1 MMVRDTLA
9 ATTVEPSQNH
19 TAPTQNQDGTQQ
31 LPGKTLEHV
40 EQQNRVQEQQNQVL
54 ELENLELL
62 GQENELLE
70 QQNLEQQN
78 QVLELENLE
87 LLGQENELLE
97 QQNLE
102 QQIQLLELENTVQTS
117 TDNLTR
123 PPDKTSSGG
132 PLHLWWP
139 QQSSFR
145 TARPSIP
152 LPWPSPR
159 PCLLPIPL
167 PCLRPPLHLP
177 DPIPDYWTTHLRPFF
192 SQQEYVLVRHTHR
205 QLVHSGY
212 YWGPMEM
219 EEAHRTLLHTP
230 PGSFLIRYT
239 PHTSTHT
246 AWELPHQVY
255 TTHFYTHRLGTSS
268 SGIHHTILH
277 IPPGSFL
284 IRYTPHY
291 STHTAWE
298 LPHQV
303 YTTPFY
309 THHPGAS
316 SSGKHHTILHTP
328 PGSFLIRYTPH
339 THIVPRKETNKHTPP
354 PCCSVLCNVVLS
366 CGCVVARDSSQPD
379 VFFTLSYHGDQGP
392 ISVRVL
398 LTSQR
403 FRLNGSNKA
412 FDSLFAL
419 LQFYMESSH
428 RRLRRAWRRERPMTL
443 QQLCRGRIIELYG
456 AERIDSLPELNQVV
470 TQYLQD
476 YPYSI

>member
-40 EQQNRVQEQQNQVL
+40 EQQNRVQEQQNQVLELENLELLGQENELLEQQNLEQQNQVL

-230 PGSFLIRYT
+230 PGSFLIR
-239 PHTSTHT
+239 
-246 AWELPHQVY
+246 
-255 TTHFYTHRLGTSS
+255 
-268 SGIHHTILH
+268 
-277 IPPGSFL
+277 
-284 IRYTPHY
+284 
-291 STHTAWE
+291 
-298 LPHQV
+298 
-303 YTTPFY
+303 
-309 THHPGAS
+309 
-316 SSGKHHTILHTP
+316 
-328 PGSFLIRYTPH
+328 
-339 THIVPRKETNKHTPP
+339 
-354 PCCSVLCNVVLS
+354 
-366 CGCVVARDSSQPD
+366 DSSQPD

>member
-1 MMVRDTLA
+1 MMTRDTLA
-9 ATTVEPSQNH
+9 GTTVEPSQNH

-31 LPGKTLEHV
+31 LPGETLKHV
-40 EQQNRVQEQQNQVL
+40 EQQNRVQEQQNQL
-54 ELENLELL
+54 
-62 GQENELLE
+62 
-70 QQNLEQQN
+70 
-78 QVLELENLE
+78 LELENLE

-117 TDNLTR
+117 TDIRTR

-132 PLHLWWP
+132 PLHPWWP

-145 TARPSIP
+145 AARLSVPLPWPSPSVPLPWPSPSVPLPWPSPSVP

-167 PCLRPPLHLP
+167 PCFRPPFHLP
-177 DPIPDYWTTHLRPFF
+177 DLIPDSWPTHLRPFS

-219 EEAHRTLLHTP
+219 EDAHHTLLHTP
-230 PGSFLIRYT
+230 PGSFLIR
-239 PHTSTHT
+239 
-246 AWELPHQVY
+246 
-255 TTHFYTHRLGTSS
+255 
-268 SGIHHTILH
+268 
-277 IPPGSFL
+277 
-284 IRYTPHY
+284 
-291 STHTAWE
+291 
-298 LPHQV
+298 
-303 YTTPFY
+303 
-309 THHPGAS
+309 
-316 SSGKHHTILHTP
+316 
-328 PGSFLIRYTPH
+328 
-339 THIVPRKETNKHTPP
+339 
-354 PCCSVLCNVVLS
+354 
-366 CGCVVARDSSQPD
+366 DSSQLD

-398 LTSQR
+398 LTNQS

-412 FDSLFAL
+412 FESLFAL
-419 LQFYMESSH
+419 LRFYMDSSH

-456 AERIDSLPELNQVV
+456 AERIDSLPGLNQVV

>member
-70 QQNLEQQN
+70 QQNLEQQ
-78 QVLELENLE
+78 
-87 LLGQENELLE
+87 
-97 QQNLE
+97 
-102 QQIQLLELENTVQTS
+102 IQLLELEKTVQTS

-123 PPDKTSSGG
+123 PPDKTSSGS

-159 PCLLPIPL
+159 PCLLPVPL
-167 PCLRPPLHLP
+167 PCPRPPLHLP

-230 PGSFLIRYT
+230 PGSFLIRHPLASFLHLFFRVAAIVTYLLCDWFT
-239 PHTSTHT
+239 KSFTSCFIMIITLLSCDFWSVKNVTGRLLVGLRWWNQIDEDGRSLWVFEDRKSSPQAGGTEVEARIFWSGLIICPLIWTGFFFTTLFCLNIHWLVLVVASISLQVANLYGYLRCKNGRQEAPPTST
-246 AWELPHQVY
+246 
-255 TTHFYTHRLGTSS
+255 S
-268 SGIHHTILH
+268 
-277 IPPGSFL
+277 SFL
-284 IRYTPHY
+284 QGQH
-291 STHTAWE
+291 
-298 LPHQV
+298 
-303 YTTPFY
+303 F
-309 THHPGAS
+309 
-316 SSGKHHTILHTP
+316 LH
-328 PGSFLIRYTPH
+328 R
-339 THIVPRKETNKHTPP
+339 
-354 PCCSVLCNVVLS
+354 
-366 CGCVVARDSSQPD
+366 PD
-379 VFFTLSYHGDQGP
+379 I
-392 ISVRVL
+392 ISRML
-398 LTSQR
+398 
-403 FRLNGSNKA
+403 
-412 FDSLFAL
+412 
-419 LQFYMESSH
+419 
-428 RRLRRAWRRERPMTL
+428 
-443 QQLCRGRIIELYG
+443 
-456 AERIDSLPELNQVV
+456 
-470 TQYLQD
+470 
-476 YPYSI
+476 

>member
-9 ATTVEPSQNH
+9 GTTVEPSQNH

-40 EQQNRVQEQQNQVL
+40 EQQNQLL

-62 GQENELLE
+62 GQENE
-70 QQNLEQQN
+70 
-78 QVLELENLE
+78 V
-87 LLGQENELLE
+87 LE

-132 PLHLWWP
+132 PLHLWWS

-145 TARPSIP
+145 TARPNIPLPWPSPRPCLLPIP

-167 PCLRPPLHLP
+167 PCLRLPLHLP

-192 SQQEYVLVRHTHR
+192 SQQEYVVVRHTHR

-230 PGSFLIRYT
+230 PGSFLI
-239 PHTSTHT
+239 
-246 AWELPHQVY
+246 
-255 TTHFYTHRLGTSS
+255 
-268 SGIHHTILH
+268 
-277 IPPGSFL
+277 
-284 IRYTPHY
+284 
-291 STHTAWE
+291 
-298 LPHQV
+298 
-303 YTTPFY
+303 
-309 THHPGAS
+309 
-316 SSGKHHTILHTP
+316 
-328 PGSFLIRYTPH
+328 
-339 THIVPRKETNKHTPP
+339 
-354 PCCSVLCNVVLS
+354 
-366 CGCVVARDSSQPD
+366 RDSSQPD

-419 LQFYMESSH
+419 LRFYMESSH

-456 AERIDSLPELNQVV
+456 AERINSLPELNQVV